1 MNDMS
6 FNDRELHAQD
16 AINEFVQHSCAFII
30 PGVNQQRAYD
40 VASGVIIRTRENHF
54 IILTAQHVA
63 KDARREEHRLGYFNC
78 SNPLSNFVS
87 GIWLCPNDIDVA
99 LLIVNDD
106 LTSPL
111 DKLAIFP
118 ESVRICELDI
128 QEQDSLIL
136 NGYPYEISSE
146 SRERSEHGFKVMSYW
161 CKLSDN
167 NIDNKG
173 RLQVDWNDAET
184 WRSGDNFDL
193 PKPIGMSGGPL
204 WRFRKP
210 SSSSIWSPSKIGR
223 IVGIQSAWKK
233 ETLFIEP
240 VNKWAAWFH
249 ECIKTIDATV
259 V

>member
-30 PGVNQQRAYD
+30 PGVNQQRAYE
-40 VASGVIIRTRENHF
+40 VGSGVIIRTRENHF
-54 IILTAQHVA
+54 VILTAQHVA
-63 KDARREEHRLGYFNC
+63 KDARREQHRLGYFNC

-111 DKLAIFP
+111 DKLALIP
-118 ESVRICELDI
+118 ESVPTSELAI
-128 QEQDSLIL
+128 QGQDSLVL
-136 NGYPYEISSE
+136 NGYPYDISSE
-146 SRERSEHGFKVMSYW
+146 SRERSEHRFKVMSYW
-161 CKLSDN
+161 CKLSDK
-167 NIDNKG
+167 NIDKKG
-173 RLQVDWNDAET
+173 RYRVDWKDAQA
-184 WRSGDNFDL
+184 WRSKGDFDL
-193 PKPIGMSGGPL
+193 PKPIGISGGPL

-210 SSSSIWSPSKIGR
+210 PLNSIWSPIKIGR
-223 IVGIQSAWKK
+223 IVGIQSAWEK

-240 VNKWAAWFH
+240 VHKWGAWFH
-249 ECIKTIDATV
+249 ECIQKTDEASD
-259 V
+259 